1 MVSVWV
7 RSNRREGAH
16 LSDHSIPRPVDLLA
30 VFAVGD
36 QIEVVSELYL
46 LGDLLED
53 VNTETFTA
61 ALDVNP

>member
-1 MVSVWV
+1 M
-7 RSNRREGAH
+7 RKCTH
-16 LSDHSIPRPVDLLA
+16 LSDHAVPGPVDLLA

-36 QIEVVSELYL
+36 QIEVVRELYL

-53 VNTETFTA
+53 VDAETFAA

>member
-1 MVSVWV
+1 M
-7 RSNRREGAH
+7 SNNKIELAH
-16 LSDHSIPRPVDLLA
+16 LSDHAIPRPVDLLA

-36 QIEVVSELYL
+36 QIEVVTELYL

-53 VNTETFTA
+53 VDTETFTA

>member
-1 MVSVWV
+1 MRNIW
-7 RSNRREGAH
+7 RQRTH
-16 LSDHSIPRPVDLLA
+16 LSDHSVPRPVDLLA

-53 VNTETFTA
+53 VDTETFAA

>member
-1 MVSVWV
+1 M
-7 RSNRREGAH
+7 RKCAH
-16 LSDHSIPRPVDLLA
+16 LSDHAVPGPVDLLA

-36 QIEVVSELYL
+36 QIEVVRELYL

-53 VNTETFTA
+53 VDAETFAA